1 MTMLARSLSVIRE
14 YQTDQPS
21 LFAPTA
27 KPAGLTIA

>member
-21 LFAPTA
+21 LFAPDRQ
-27 KPAGLTIA
+27 AGRSTIA